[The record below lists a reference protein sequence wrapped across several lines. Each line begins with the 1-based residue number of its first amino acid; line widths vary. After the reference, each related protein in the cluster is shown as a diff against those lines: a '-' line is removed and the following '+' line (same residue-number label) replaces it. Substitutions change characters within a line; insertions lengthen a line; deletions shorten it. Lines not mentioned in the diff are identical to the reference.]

1 MAEMNDGVFK
11 ENLGYDVTKLG
22 LQANREM
29 HQTVDE
35 KTDREIYDKDATGI
49 SLGEA
54 VTIEAGGEIGLEIT
68 QTKSIDNVPSVVWES
83 SDTTV
88 AYVTSEGIVRGV
100 KPGTVTITAT
110 AIDSDIKPGSVFATV
125 QITVIDANSPKITV
139 LVNDEAMGT
148 VSGGGYYTAGDKATL
163 VATANDGYKFV
174 KWDDEDTNATREIT
188 VVAAGGTYTA
198 IFEENPP
205 VQKFTLSVVSNND
218 EYGTTTGS
226 GEYEAGVEVEIKA
239 IPNEGYIFSKWND
252 DDTNAVRTVTVE
264 GDATY
269 TATFVVAE

>member
-49 SLGEA
+49 SLGDA

-68 QTKSIDNVPSVVWES
+68 QTRGIDNVPSVVWES

-110 AIDSDIKPGSVFATV
+110 AIDSDIKPGSVYATV
-125 QITVIDANSPKITV
+125 QITVVDANSPKIVV

-148 VSGGGYYTAGDKATL
+148 VTGGGYYTAGDKATL
-163 VATANDGYKFV
+163 VATPNAGYEFV
-174 KWDDEDTNATREIT
+174 KWSDEDTNATREIT
-188 VVAAGGTYTA
+188 VTAAGGTYTA
-198 IFEENPP
+198 NFQESEP
-205 VQKFTLSVVSNND
+205 VQKFTLSVVADN
-218 EYGTTTGS
+218 EEHGTTSGS
-226 GEYEAGVEVEIKA
+226 GQYEAGAEVEIKA
-239 IPNEGYIFSKWND
+239 IPNEGYVFSKWND
-252 DDTNAVRTVTVE
+252 DDTNATRTITVE

-269 TATFVVAE
+269 TATFTAAE